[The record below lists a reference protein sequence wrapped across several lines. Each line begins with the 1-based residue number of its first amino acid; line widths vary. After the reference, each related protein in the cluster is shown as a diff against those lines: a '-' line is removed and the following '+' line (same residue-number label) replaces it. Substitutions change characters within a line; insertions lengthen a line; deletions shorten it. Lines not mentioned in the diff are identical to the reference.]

1 MYLSRTDKIVVIIT
15 IIALITFISSIGI
28 GFYPMSII
36 EFTISTETFL
46 NGAIAITSL
55 MVLILIAIY
64 TCLKIIIKIKDNF
77 GNVDKKN
84 ENK

>member
-1 MYLSRTDKIVVIIT
+1 MDLSRTDKIIAIIAM
-15 IIALITFISSIGI
+15 IALIAFLSSIGL

-36 EFTISTETFL
+36 ELTISSDTFL
-46 NGAIAITSL
+46 NEAIAITSL
-55 MVLILIAIY
+55 IILILIAIY

-84 ENK
+84 

>member
-1 MYLSRTDKIVVIIT
+1 MHLSRTDKIVAIIAIIT
-15 IIALITFISSIGI
+15 LIAFLSSIGM

-36 EFTISTETFL
+36 ELTISSDTFL
-46 NGAIAITSL
+46 NEAIAITSL
-55 MVLILIAIY
+55 IILILIAIY

-84 ENK
+84 